1 MQEKRENEKNIRL
14 SPGITYK
21 TERTINKKQKI
32 AREFSRKK
40 KYLLMFR
47 FILSLKNTYISFPYI
62 LF

>member
-21 TERTINKKQKI
+21 TKRTINKKQKI

-40 KYLLMFR
+40 N
-47 FILSLKNTYISFPYI
+47 IC
-62 LF
+62 